1 MKKRGICFVTAA
13 MMSVGT
19 LTVGALTA
27 GTLTGCSTN
36 TQAAQA
42 VDLNSMSVDEILTE
56 AKKEGRVD
64 SVGMP
69 DSWANWVGTWD
80 GIKTTYGLDHTDTDM
95 SSAEEISLFEAEKK
109 KATKDIGDV
118 GQAFGPIAEEK
129 GVTLKYKTSY
139 WDSIPDWAK
148 DDDGDWVIGYYGTMT
163 MMTNKKIVKEAP
175 KSFADLLKGDYKIAV
190 GDVTAANQAQFAVLA
205 AAIAM
210 GGDENNIQPGID
222 FFKQIAQQGRLDMG
236 EFSMARIEK
245 GEVGVAFLWDYNAL
259 GYRDQFVANNPN
271 ADFEINI
278 PSEGSIQSGYCTILN
293 AYTQRPYAA
302 AMAREFILSDEGQIN
317 LAKGYARPVRD
328 VKLPEDVKAKMLP
341 DEQYKN
347 SRMIKDQAAWDAT
360 TKKIGSIWQEEVI
373 AYAK

>member
-36 TQAAQA
+36 TQSAQA

-259 GYRDQFVANNPN
+259 GYRDQFVANNSN

-347 SRMIKDQAAWDAT
+347 SRMIKDQAAWDTT

>member
-259 GYRDQFVANNPN
+259 GYRDQFVANNSN

-347 SRMIKDQAAWDAT
+347 SRMIKDQAAWDTT

>member
-19 LTVGALTA
+19 LTVAALTA

>member
-259 GYRDQFVANNPN
+259 GYRDQFVANNSN

>member
-19 LTVGALTA
+19 LTVAALTA

-259 GYRDQFVANNPN
+259 GYRDQFVANNSN

>member
-347 SRMIKDQAAWDAT
+347 SRMIKDQAAWDTT

>member
-19 LTVGALTA
+19 LTVAALTA

-347 SRMIKDQAAWDAT
+347 SRMIKDQAAWDTT